1 MKDLFKEIKRND
13 HRIEVVERWVEDIN
27 TMHYHEVFG
36 TETERKTYLSKCN
49 DSMKAH
55 LDLRQV
61 LLENLQLEINKELNR
76 VSQGLRACTLL
87 KIA

>member
-1 MKDLFKEIKRND
+1 MKDLFKKIKRNG
-13 HRIEVVERWVEDIN
+13 HRIEAIESQVEDIN
-27 TMHYHEVFG
+27 KMPYYEIFG
-36 TETERKTYLSKCN
+36 TETEKQTDLSKCN

-55 LDLRQV
+55 LDERQV

-76 VSQGLRACTLL
+76 VSQGLRVCTLL